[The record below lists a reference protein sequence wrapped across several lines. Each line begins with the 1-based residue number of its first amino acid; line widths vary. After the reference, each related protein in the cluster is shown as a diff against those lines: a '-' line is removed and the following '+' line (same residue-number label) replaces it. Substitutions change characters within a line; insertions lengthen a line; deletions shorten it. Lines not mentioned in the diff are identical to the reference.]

1 MVLLLTVLAKESE
14 MFCLN
19 KTCLVISLESCRRST
34 GGGGGG
40 GGGGE
45 GEERK
50 GTGRGAKRMIWAL
63 QKQSKGE
70 FYDREKKNRK
80 PRVLG
85 FKPDQKMPQ

>member
-34 GGGGGG
+34 GGGGGEG
-40 GGGGE
+40 RE

-50 GTGRGAKRMIWAL
+50 GTGRGAKRMI
-63 QKQSKGE
+63 
-70 FYDREKKNRK
+70 
-80 PRVLG
+80 
-85 FKPDQKMPQ
+85 

>member
-40 GGGGE
+40 REGGGRKE
-45 GEERK
+45 GD
-50 GTGRGAKRMIWAL
+50 G
-63 QKQSKGE
+63 
-70 FYDREKKNRK
+70 
-80 PRVLG
+80 
-85 FKPDQKMPQ
+85 

>member
-34 GGGGGG
+34 GGGGGR
-40 GGGGE
+40 E

-50 GTGRGAKRMIWAL
+50 GTGRGAKRMI
-63 QKQSKGE
+63 
-70 FYDREKKNRK
+70 
-80 PRVLG
+80 
-85 FKPDQKMPQ
+85 